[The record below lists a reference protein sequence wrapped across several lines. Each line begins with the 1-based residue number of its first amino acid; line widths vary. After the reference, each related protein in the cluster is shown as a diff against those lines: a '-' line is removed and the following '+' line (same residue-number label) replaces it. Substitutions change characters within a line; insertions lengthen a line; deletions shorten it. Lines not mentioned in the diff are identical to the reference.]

1 MRDKSP
7 KDGHSSRQL
16 LKGVALAFAL
26 RVVGAACAFALNVV
40 IGRLLGVQGAGLY
53 YLALSVSSI
62 GAVIARLGMDHA
74 TLRFVA
80 AEIADDNWNRAAGV
94 LVQAI
99 KLTATAGL
107 IMSLVILATAR
118 LISEH
123 VFSEPSLTGPLRWI
137 SLSIL
142 TFALMMLM
150 AESLKGLS
158 RVRDAMLVSGVIY
171 PVVALALIWPLSKF
185 AGASGA
191 ALAYVLGTGV
201 AMLFGFVVWLRQGS
215 LPWARPAFELSTLWA
230 SANRLWV
237 MSMINSALLPWAPL
251 LLLGIW
257 GSTEDTGIF
266 VAAARLATLL
276 TFLLAAMITVAAP
289 RFSKLYAK
297 GYLDDLRRLACR
309 FSLFLTLATSP
320 ILALMVL
327 QGSWL
332 MGLFGQDFTRGGVA
346 LSILALGQAVNAV
359 TGPAGYLLMMTGH
372 EQDIRNSSILATALM
387 GISALILIPSYGLLG
402 AAISGATAVAGMNL
416 FNSVLV
422 KLRLGFFVFPR

>member
-1 MRDKSP
+1 MNDKSP
-7 KDGHSSRQL
+7 VDDNSSRQL
-16 LKGVALAFAL
+16 LKGTTLAFAL
-26 RVVGAACAFALNVV
+26 RVVGAACAFALNVM

-53 YLALSVSSI
+53 YIALSVSSI

-80 AEIADDNWNRAAGV
+80 AEIAHDNWNRAAGV

-99 KLTATAGL
+99 KLTAISGL
-107 IMSLVILATAR
+107 VMSLAVLATAR

-123 VFSEPSLTGPLRWI
+123 VFSEPNLAGPLRWI

-158 RVRDAMLVSGVIY
+158 RVRDSMLVSGVIY

-185 AGASGA
+185 LGASGA

-201 AMLFGFVVWLRQGS
+201 AMIFGFVVWRRQG
-215 LPWARPAFELSTLWA
+215 LLIWARPVFELDTLWA
-230 SANRLWV
+230 SANQLWV
-237 MSMINSALLPWAPL
+237 ASMINSALLPWAPL
-251 LLLGIW
+251 FLLGVW

-266 VAAARLATLL
+266 GAAGRLATLI
-276 TFLLAAMITVAAP
+276 TFLLVAVNTVAAP

-297 GYLDDLRRLACR
+297 GHMEDLRRLACR
-309 FSLFLTLATSP
+309 FSLFLTLVTSP
-320 ILALMVL
+320 ILVLIVL

-332 MGLFGQDFTRGGVA
+332 MELFGQDFTRGGMA
-346 LSILALGQAVNAV
+346 LSILALGQAVNAA
-359 TGPAGYLLMMTGH
+359 TGSVGPLLMMTGH
-372 EQDIRNSSILATALM
+372 EQDIRNSSIFAAVLM
-387 GISALILIPSYGLLG
+387 GISALILIPSHGLLG
-402 AAISGATAVAGMNL
+402 AAISSATAVAGMNL

-422 KLRLGFFVFPR
+422 KLRLGFFVFPK